1 MGLLLQAQT
10 CLAIALGPVEQFQCW
25 LGPEWFVL
33 DLDFVMSLLLL
44 CVSAC
49 VFFSCNLNGMYLT
62 LNHSFFGEVIIKGEN
77 LLQCPIC
84 HILSP
89 KETPYKKEPLLC
101 SKRWLQRQIPT
112 VPRISVGPELAL
124 AYPARLTV
132 RWRFQRMMPPF
143 ILTFNL
149 EHSIG
154 NKAMLMLW

>member
-25 LGPEWFVL
+25 LGPEYFVR
-33 DLDFVMSLLLL
+33 DLDFVRSLLLL
-44 CVSAC
+44 CVTAC
-49 VFFSCNLNGMYLT
+49 VFFSQSKWHVSDT
-62 LNHSFFGEVIIKGEN
+62 KSWFFGEN
-77 LLQCPIC
+77 LATLIFDIC
-84 HILSP
+84 HILSQ
-89 KETPYKKEPLLC
+89 KETPYKGKPLLC
-101 SKRWLQRQIPT
+101 NKRWLQRQIPT